1 VTSVAKIVPILLA
14 AGDSGSL
21 GFPKAIARFY
31 GHSALQIAVDSCSS
45 CAGLAPPIVV
55 LGSDAAQVRSEVPPG
70 VRVVVNRRWRSGQIS
85 SVLAGLRCVPSSA
98 AFMLYPVDHPMLTRA
113 VIRRLVRAFAT
124 RREGETIVVPR
135 HQGRPGHPVIFAA
148 ELRSELQRARTAR
161 EVTYRD
167 EQRVKYR
174 NAGTA
179 GIYLDFDS
187 PKDYLHCL
195 IKYGQARLRER
206 EIEDRDE
213 L

>member
-1 VTSVAKIVPILLA
+1 MKKLAIYPILLA
-14 AGDSGSL
+14 AGDSAAL

-31 GHSALQIAVDSCSS
+31 GRTALQIAVDNCSS
-45 CAGLAPPIVV
+45 CAGLASPLVV
-55 LGSDAAQVRSEVPPG
+55 LGSDAGQMRRFVPPG
-70 VRVVVNRRWRSGQIS
+70 VRVVVNRRWRSGQLS

-113 VIRRLVRAFAT
+113 VMLRLVRAFAT
-124 RREGETIVVPR
+124 RCEGQTIVVPR
-135 HQGRPGHPVIFAA
+135 HQDRSGHPVIFAA

-167 EQRVKYR
+167 KQRVKYR

-179 GIYLDFDS
+179 AIYLDFNS

-195 IKYGQARLRER
+195 IKYGQARLREKER
-206 EIEDRDE
+206 EDRDE
-213 L
+213 F